1 MTTTIIFG
9 LLGLAFV
16 FAAWS
21 LLRRP
26 SSEPDTLTPALQSLM
41 QAVQSVSKDTAVLAE
56 KVSKIDADQ
65 TKLATTLQEVQKDV
79 TGTSRDTQGLITTAN
94 QLRLHLDDAKTGLN
108 TLHTITKERQED
120 ERLMSE
126 SVRRLESV
134 IAGTQSKGAAGE
146 NILDLVFSKLPADW
160 QVRNFLV
167 EGCVCEFGLRLPNK
181 KIVPIDSKWPATS
194 LLEQFLACEDIAGKQ
209 KIKTQIERTVLKKA
223 EEVQKYLDPDKT
235 IGFGIA
241 VVPDAVYDLCGATLC
256 QVFALKV
263 AVISYSMFIP
273 YLLLVFQTNIRAASD
288 IDLPNLAH
296 AVSEAEK
303 SIKAIQDEIDG
314 RFSRAVNALSTSRNE
329 VKRETAKM
337 SHLLSRI
344 HTDKDTGGV
353 TALTAIAAA
362 SP

>member
-1 MTTTIIFG
+1 
-9 LLGLAFV
+9 
-16 FAAWS
+16 
-21 LLRRP
+21 
-26 SSEPDTLTPALQSLM
+26 M
-41 QAVQSVSKDTAVLAE
+41 QAVQAVSKDTAVLAE
-56 KVSKIDADQ
+56 KVSKIDGDQ
-65 TKLATTLQEVQKDV
+65 AKLSAAVQDVQKDV

-94 QLRLHLDDAKTGLN
+94 HLRQHLDDAKVGLS

-167 EGCVCEFGLRLPNK
+167 EGCTCEFGLRLPNK
-181 KIVPIDSKWPATS
+181 KIVPIDSKWPATN
-194 LLEQFLACEDIAGKQ
+194 LLEQFLACDDIGGKQ
-209 KIKTQIERTVLKKA
+209 KLKAQIEKTVLKKA

-256 QVFALKV
+256 QVFTLKV

-273 YLLLVFQTNIRAASD
+273 YLLLVFQTNMRTASD
-288 IDLPNLAH
+288 IDLPKLAQ
-296 AVSEAEK
+296 AVSGAEK

-314 RFSRAVNALSTSRNE
+314 RFSRAVNALNTSRNE
-329 VKRETAKM
+329 VKKETAKM

-344 HTDKDTGGV
+344 HADKEAGNV
-353 TALTAIAAA
+353 TALAAVVAA
-362 SP
+362 SA